1 MLLIVQIQYW
11 KIIRQVMLLRFA
23 YVVCRVYYL
32 VRTFGM
38 FGGWREGMSV
48 YSDSGFALQEINLH
62 KSFSLTFEMFWRK
75 LHYNSER
82 VCTHFYAGPGPNR
95 KVCGYERA
103 FCCAMSLQW
112 IVKAV
117 AAVDIDRSRVR
128 RSGENLSEG
137 ERGSHTKLQIESG
150 GAKEQKKCALK
161 FSFYYVFLR
170 KSSPQ
175 LTYISKQKI

>member
-1 MLLIVQIQYW
+1 MSSVVYITSLELLACSVGG
-11 KIIRQVMLLRFA
+11 
-23 YVVCRVYYL
+23 
-32 VRTFGM
+32 VR
-38 FGGWREGMSV
+38 GMSV

-75 LHYNSER
+75 LHYSER
-82 VCTHFYAGPGPNR
+82 VCTHFYAGLSR

-117 AAVDIDRSRVR
+117 AAVDINSSRVR
-128 RSGENLSEG
+128 RSGEIFPVG

-150 GAKEQKKCALK
+150 GVKEMCSEILILLR
-161 FSFYYVFLR
+161 FSLR